1 MCIRWISWISC
12 VSTYKGTF
20 NLSFTLVTVLMFPR
34 SRDPPLPFSEVFLLD
49 RSLLD
54 LHHYFLLLLSSC
66 CTRSEYSSEWI
77 IIVSKKPWGFAEH
90 CWTTLTLSHRSCY
103 CRSFSSYHWSDFRWW
118 TTGWDATKHVEFSTN
133 DDESNTD
140 ELTMFMLV
148 CVSAMSGATN
158 GYFWSGTLRF

>member
-1 MCIRWISWISC
+1 MFQHTRVLSIFDSRWWQ
-12 VSTYKGTF
+12 F
-20 NLSFTLVTVLMFPR
+20 WWFRAMFPK
-34 SRDPPLPFSEVFLLD
+34 SSDPPLPFSEVSYWTD
-49 RSLLD
+49 PCPICTITSSS
-54 LHHYFLLLLSSC
+54 LSSC
-66 CTRSEYSSEWI
+66 RTRSEYSSAWI
-77 IIVSKKPWGFAEH
+77 IIASKKPWGFAEH
-90 CWTTLTLSHRSCY
+90 CWTTLILPHRSCY

-148 CVSAMSGATN
+148 CVSTMSGATN